1 MTQTEFI
8 YYVIIKNLAWS
19 SLTYTVTTRKIP
31 YKWRWSINQKS
42 FIICSQIISYWI
54 KTDWNRVSICF
65 TWVLWLLE
73 PEKNRKENNGNQWK
87 TQWASNVFST
97 TLLLYSKIIPLY
109 VFCPVF
115 KRNVGSY
122 LRINGCVHHDVP
134 IFTSK
139 NLGKKISHYV
149 G

>member
-1 MTQTEFI
+1 MAISEKHSEQVT
-8 YYVIIKNLAWS
+8 Y
-19 SLTYTVTTRKIP
+19 SLLP
-31 YKWRWSINQKS
+31 YSYIQKS
-42 FIICSQIISYWI
+42 FH
-54 KTDWNRVSICF
+54 SI
-65 TWVLWLLE
+65 L
-73 PEKNRKENNGNQWK
+73 
-87 TQWASNVFST
+87 S
-97 TLLLYSKIIPLY
+97 
-109 VFCPVF
+109 